1 MIDKDVERLA
11 RELEEPRA
19 LRLLAE
25 WLAIDH
31 DETRLQY
38 EKYMESAQE
47 LYDYITVIMG
57 YKVKH
62 EYESNIKPK
71 LLKS

>member
-1 MIDKDVERLA
+1 MNDELA
-11 RELEEPRA
+11 ELLEEPRA
-19 LRLLAE
+19 IRLLAE

-47 LYDYITVIMG
+47 LYDYVTIVIRE
-57 YKVKH
+57 K
-62 EYESNIKPK
+62 SNK
-71 LLKS
+71 